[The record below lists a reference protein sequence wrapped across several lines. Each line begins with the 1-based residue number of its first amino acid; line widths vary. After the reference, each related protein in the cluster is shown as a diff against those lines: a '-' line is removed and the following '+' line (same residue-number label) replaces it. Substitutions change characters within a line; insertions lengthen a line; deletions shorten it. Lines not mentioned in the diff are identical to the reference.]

1 MTGRCCRS
9 DHHNGFVSRGR
20 GRAETAGCQLHGPD
34 TADMFHFAPGFRDTG
49 DSEEEAGLAV
59 CPELTRAMEGVKYIA
74 EVTRIMEDSNKV
86 TADSLDTEHCGGGV
100 IQFSAVV
107 NVNEA

>member
-1 MTGRCCRS
+1 
-9 DHHNGFVSRGR
+9 
-20 GRAETAGCQLHGPD
+20 
-34 TADMFHFAPGFRDTG
+34 MFRFAPGFRDTG

-86 TADSLDTEHCGGGV
+86 TADSRQPRHRVPSTVAGYSVLCCCKC
-100 IQFSAVV
+100 
-107 NVNEA
+107 

>member
-1 MTGRCCRS
+1 
-9 DHHNGFVSRGR
+9 
-20 GRAETAGCQLHGPD
+20 
-34 TADMFHFAPGFRDTG
+34 MFRFAPGFRDTG

-86 TADSLDTEHCGGGV
+86 TADSLATECRALWRG
-100 IQFSAVV
+100 IQSSAVV

>member
-1 MTGRCCRS
+1 
-9 DHHNGFVSRGR
+9 
-20 GRAETAGCQLHGPD
+20 
-34 TADMFHFAPGFRDTG
+34 MFRFAPGFRDTG

-86 TADSLDTEHCGGGV
+86 TADSLATECRALWQG
-100 IQFSAVV
+100 IQSSAVV

>member
-1 MTGRCCRS
+1 
-9 DHHNGFVSRGR
+9 
-20 GRAETAGCQLHGPD
+20 
-34 TADMFHFAPGFRDTG
+34 MFRFAPGFRDTA

-86 TADSLDTEHCGGGV
+86 TADSLATECRAQWRG
-100 IQFSAVV
+100 IQSSAVV